1 MPTITPIDTSG
12 TINFRY
18 PMSYPI
24 NMGNAKKFIAAS
36 APDARGAVR
45 KFIKATTHI
54 SFETFISYINSNLA
68 EVVKFATPNRPLFAY
83 IDITNDEY
91 INKSNYW
98 IYLYVKQLAKKK
110 YAKDVE
116 FVKSINDKTIQ
127 DDDVIL
133 LIDDCSYSGSQ
144 IAETISVMKNTY
156 KKQVHIVL
164 FVPFLSNKA
173 VNIIKSTK
181 AKNMSIANCS
191 FSLPKYV
198 YIIKPLSDYMT
209 AHELVPI
216 LKYYLSYYMR
226 FEEEKQLRILT
237 ESAIEDIQKY
247 PIYFDHKLADFVSS
261 FPLFYSGYV
270 PNDTNVNVMNS
281 IRNLRNQKGSSKQR
295 EMDEIKKQ
303 YIMYPLISNCE
314 YIKEPQDDISTCPP
328 PPYKD
333 SYAGFIKI
341 IREGLRGRGYSSNNS
356 LRTNILTSQTLSSRL
371 SRKSI

>member
-1 MPTITPIDTSG
+1 
-12 TINFRY
+12 
-18 PMSYPI
+18 
-24 NMGNAKKFIAAS
+24 
-36 APDARGAVR
+36 
-45 KFIKATTHI
+45 
-54 SFETFISYINSNLA
+54 
-68 EVVKFATPNRPLFAY
+68 
-83 IDITNDEY
+83 
-91 INKSNYW
+91 
-98 IYLYVKQLAKKK
+98 
-110 YAKDVE
+110 
-116 FVKSINDKTIQ
+116 
-127 DDDVIL
+127 
-133 LIDDCSYSGSQ
+133 
-144 IAETISVMKNTY
+144 
-156 KKQVHIVL
+156 
-164 FVPFLSNKA
+164 
-173 VNIIKSTK
+173 
-181 AKNMSIANCS
+181 
-191 FSLPKYV
+191 
-198 YIIKPLSDYMT
+198 MT

-216 LKYYLSYYMR
+216 LKYYLSFYMR
-226 FEEEKQLRILT
+226 FEKEKQLRILT

-356 LRTNILTSQTLSSRL
+356 LRTNIPVDQTLPLRL
-371 SRKSI
+371 SAKSL